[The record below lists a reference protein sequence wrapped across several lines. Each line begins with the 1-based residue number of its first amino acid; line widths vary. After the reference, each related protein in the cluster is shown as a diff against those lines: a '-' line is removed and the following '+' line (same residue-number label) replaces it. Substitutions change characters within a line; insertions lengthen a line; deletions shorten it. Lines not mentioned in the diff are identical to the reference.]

1 MIMTDLAFFKII
13 SVCGKRYKNQQ
24 GLRYHY
30 EHHHDADPDA
40 QTPAPS
46 SQVATTQ
53 LDTPRVAAQ
62 TVSVSVEQPPADHV
76 TGAKRKKGMPPSSY
90 CDFCLGNTEVN
101 KKSGSS
107 GELISC
113 ADCGHSDRQC
123 FVIFILTH
131 FMPLVSFYAL

>member
-53 LDTPRVAAQ
+53 LETPRVAVQ

-76 TGAKRKKGMPPSSY
+76 TGAKRKGMPPSSY

-107 GELISC
+107 EELISC
-113 ADCGHSDRQC
+113 ADCGRSGR
-123 FVIFILTH
+123 
-131 FMPLVSFYAL
+131 